1 MANKFKNVA
10 ITGEPASGK
19 TQLCEAIL
27 HKAGVSNRLNLVEKG
42 QSVFDSQSD
51 EKERQLSIDM
61 ALGYF
66 ERDGVKVNIIDT
78 PGYADFI
85 GELIAGIF
93 ASDFVLILLDAEKP
107 MSASSLKAY
116 SLAKKYGK
124 PAAFFINAMHKD
136 NADFDKRFAEIKDR
150 ITISAA
156 PFYIVGKEK
165 TLDVL
170 NDESDSPHRD
180 ALMESIAS
188 SDDALLEKYLAEG
201 SISKEEIAAPLMKGI
216 AAGAIV
222 PVLSGDAITEDGVDS
237 LMNFLLKY
245 ASEAASDTSKPALA
259 QVFKISSQGHTG
271 EVAYAKIIEGKFAQG
286 SSFYN
291 VSRNNSFRLT
301 QINALQGSDKQ
312 PVLEAA
318 AGDIVGFIKLKD
330 VFAGDTLAESKNA
343 DARAFVEFPQPIYSV
358 SVKSKTPGAEEKI
371 ATSLASIR
379 KDNPI
384 VRFGFN
390 AETKEMVLSGMGN
403 IQMDIFAKRILT
415 HFNTEIAL
423 GPTRIPYKETISI
436 PSDAEGKHK
445 KQSGGHGQFGRCVLK
460 YEPLERGAGFEF
472 VNKIVGG
479 AIPGNYIPAIEK
491 GLIAAMEKGVIAG
504 YPMVDVKATLYDGS
518 YHDVDSSNL
527 SFEIA
532 ASISLRNAMAKAR
545 PIVLEPIMFL
555 EIMFPEEFTGAI
567 SGDLTSRRGRISTFE
582 KNGDMQIIKAEVPQS
597 EISTYVNEL
606 RSMTKGQGEFTTK
619 FSHYEPAPAN
629 VMSGLV
635 DKHDKEQ
642 AEGR

>member
-1 MANKFKNVA
+1 MANKFKNIA

-27 HKAGVSNRLNLVEKG
+27 HKAGISNRLNLVEKG
-42 QSVFDSQSD
+42 QSVFDSQND

-66 ERDGVKVNIIDT
+66 ERDDVKVNIIDT

-93 ASDFVLILLDAEKP
+93 ASDFVIILVDAEKP
-107 MSASSLKAY
+107 MTASSQKAY
-116 SLAKKYGK
+116 TLAKKYGK
-124 PAAFFINAMHKD
+124 PAAFFINAMSKD
-136 NADFDKRFAEIKDR
+136 NADFDKRFAQIKDR
-150 ITISAA
+150 VTINAA
-156 PFYIVGKEK
+156 PFYIAGKDK
-165 TLDVL
+165 KIDVL
-170 NDESDSPHRD
+170 NDENDSPHRE

-201 SISKEEIAAPLMKGI
+201 KIAKEDMAAPLMKGI
-216 AAGAIV
+216 ASGQIV
-222 PVLSGDAITEDGVDS
+222 PVLSGDAITGDGVDS
-237 LMNFLLKY
+237 LMDFLLKY
-245 ASEAASDTSKPALA
+245 APETDRDASKPALA

-271 EVAYAKIIEGKFAQG
+271 EVAYAKIIEGKFSQG
-286 SSFYN
+286 SSIYN
-291 VSRNNSFRLT
+291 VSRSSSFRLT
-301 QINALQGSDKQ
+301 QINTLQGSDRQ
-312 PVLEAA
+312 TVNEAL

-330 VFAGDTLAESKNA
+330 VYAGDTLSESKNA
-343 DARAFVEFPQPIYSV
+343 EARPFVEFPQPIYSV
-358 SVKSKTPGAEEKI
+358 SVKSKTPGAEEKV
-371 ATSLASIR
+371 ATSLAAIR
-379 KDNPI
+379 KENPV

-390 AETKEMVLSGMGN
+390 AETKEMVLAGMGN
-403 IQMDIFAKRILT
+403 IQMDVFAKRILT
-415 HFNTEIAL
+415 NYNTEIAL

-491 GLIAAMEKGVIAG
+491 GLIAAMGKGVIAG
-504 YPMVDVKATLYDGS
+504 YPMVDVRATLYDGS
-518 YHDVDSSNL
+518 YHEVDSSNL

-555 EIMFPEEFTGAI
+555 EISFPEEFTGAI
-567 SGDLTSRRGRISTFE
+567 SGDLTSRRGRINTFE
-582 KNGDMQIIKAEVPQS
+582 KRDGVQIIKAEVPQS

-606 RSMTKGQGEFTTK
+606 RSLTKGQGEFTTK
-619 FSHYEPAPAN
+619 FSHYEPAPAI
-629 VMSGLV
+629 VMNALV
-635 DKHDKEQ
+635 DKHSKEQ